1 MMSPNADL
9 ASWLEAIGLSKH
21 LELFRQHSLDLDVVL
36 DLTEKDL
43 LKLGLPLGDCK
54 RFLRQ
59 SAPLDMR
66 KALQSTRGSDHESQG
81 RAPERRRLTILYC
94 DLVDST
100 ALASRLDPEELGPI
114 IGRYLQIVEGIV
126 QRYGGYIDRLVG
138 DGMLVCFGWPV
149 ANEDQVERAAA
160 AGLEIVRDVGGLE
173 VGAGGYLNCRVG
185 IATGDVVVGEI
196 FGGKRRWE
204 TVVGSTPNL
213 AARLQSIAPSQAVL
227 VDAATYD
234 GLKAGFVLEELPLLT
249 LKGFLEPVHAW
260 RVLEPRRRQSRFSAR
275 GVAGQPIVGR
285 DRELTVLF
293 DAWRRAEKGSGQVM
307 LVSGEPGIG
316 KSRVLETVVEKLHPN
331 ADACIRYQ
339 CDPLHADTPLHPIL
353 QQMSRAFGLETAIGP
368 DERRK
373 KILISVGPL
382 FPEDAEMIDRFAA
395 LLAAA
400 KADVDSVESP
410 ATRRQRTLDGLVE
423 FVVRRAKM
431 QPLVALVE
439 DIQWADPT
447 TDHLL
452 RLMVRRLVNVPIL
465 LAITSRQPF
474 APDWFVGPQV
484 SSLALERL
492 DREASATLVRHAT
505 SAPLEESTILSIADS
520 ADGIPLFL
528 EEMTKYVVEQRA
540 WASVPADKFGARSAV
555 ALPTTLQASLNSRLD
570 LLGSAKRTA
579 QVGAVV
585 GREFS
590 ASLVGEVVGRPTEEL
605 DLDIARLVESG
616 LVARR
621 DEAPEPSLRYGHA
634 LMHEAAYSGLLL
646 SDRKRL
652 HGLVLDAYEKRF
664 AHPGEDLIQI
674 FAQHAIQSERWDKA
688 AHYLGLAYSSAVGRS
703 ANREAVSLFNRAIE
717 ATSKLPPQ
725 IGVPRAIDLRL
736 SAITAFHTLGE
747 NDKLVELIS
756 EAERLAESI
765 GDRRRHVAA
774 STQTAF
780 ALWMEGRHR
789 EAQHRAEAALALVQL
804 PKDFSIALSV
814 LFNLANIHHAQGN
827 IAQALVLH
835 RRVLSM
841 LQGGLEN
848 KRLGWP
854 APPSAFARAFASWCL
869 VELGEFSQAEVLLR
883 ETETYPDP
891 TEPHGRVM
899 IEIGRGNLLM
909 RLGHFGR
916 AADILAAALDLC
928 RKGEVLTMNP
938 IVSAWL
944 GHSLCGAGRAN
955 DALPVLVDA
964 VERESYKF
972 GGRYTWIHL
981 RLALAEAYRLTGQM
995 AHAASEAEI
1004 ARRIADDCGEVVH
1017 RAFAIV
1023 EQGRQAMIRGD
1034 AGAALRHAEDALVEA
1049 RLRSLRPFVA
1059 ECLYLKAKAHEIQS
1073 ESDAASLALG
1083 EARGIFSELGL
1094 DERLFKSVS
1103 VMSAQSA

>member
-1 MMSPNADL
+1 MSPNSDL
-9 ASWLEAIGLSKH
+9 ASWLEAIGLSTH

-66 KALQSTRGSDHESQG
+66 RALQSTRGSDHESQG

-789 EAQHRAEAALALVQL
+789 EAQQRAEAALALVQL

>member
-1 MMSPNADL
+1 MSPNADL

-66 KALQSTRGSDHESQG
+66 RALQSTRGSDHESQG

-368 DERRK
+368 HERRK

>member
-1 MMSPNADL
+1 MSPNPDL
-9 ASWLEAIGLSKH
+9 ASWLEAIGLSTH

-43 LKLGLPLGDCK
+43 LTLGLPLGDCK
-54 RFLRQ
+54 RFLRH
-59 SAPLDMR
+59 SASLDMR
-66 KALQSTRGSDHESQG
+66 RAIQSRGSAHESQG
-81 RAPERRRLTILYC
+81 NAPERRRLTILFC

-100 ALASRLDPEELGPI
+100 VLASRLDPEEFGPI
-114 IGRYLQIVEGIV
+114 MGRYLRIVEGIV

-138 DGMLVCFGWPV
+138 DGMVVCFGWPV
-149 ANEDQVERAAA
+149 AHEDQVERAAA
-160 AGLEIVRDVGGLE
+160 AGLEIVGDVGGLE
-173 VGAGGYLNCRVG
+173 VGSGAYLNCRVG
-185 IATGDVVVGEI
+185 IATGDVIVGEI

-213 AARLQSIAPSQAVL
+213 AARLQSAAPPQSVL
-227 VDAATYD
+227 VDAATRD
-234 GLKAGFVLEELPLLT
+234 DLKMSFLLEELPLLT
-249 LKGFLEPVHAW
+249 LKGFLEPIHAW
-260 RVLEPRRRQSRFSAR
+260 RVLEPRRHQSRFSAR

-285 DRELTVLF
+285 DGELAVLF
-293 DAWRRAEKGSGQVM
+293 DAWRRAENGSGHVM

-316 KSRVLETVVEKLHPN
+316 KSRLLETLVEKLHPI
-331 ADACIRYQ
+331 ADACVRYQ

-353 QQMSRAFGLETAIGP
+353 QQMSRAFGFETSIGP
-368 DERRK
+368 DERRQ
-373 KILISVGPL
+373 KIVVSVGPL
-382 FPEDAEMIDRFAA
+382 FPEDADMIERFAA
-395 LLAAA
+395 LFVAP
-400 KADVDSVESP
+400 KADVEVVESP
-410 ATRRQRTLDGLVE
+410 ATRRQRTLEGLVE
-423 FVVRRAKM
+423 FVVRRARL
-431 QPLVALVE
+431 QPLIALVE

-447 TDHLL
+447 TNHLL
-452 RLMVRRLVNVPIL
+452 HLMVRRLVNVPVL

-474 APDWFVGPQV
+474 TADWFVGPHV

-492 DREASATLVRHAT
+492 DREASATLVRQAT
-505 SAPLEESTILSIADS
+505 SDPLDESTILRIVDS

-540 WASVPADKFGARSAV
+540 SASVPADRFGGRSAV
-555 ALPTTLQASLNSRLD
+555 ALPATLQASLNSRLD

-579 QVGAVV
+579 QVGAVI

-590 ASLVGEVVGRPTEEL
+590 ASLLKEVVGRPMEDL
-605 DLDIARLVESG
+605 GLDIERLVESG

-621 DEAPEPSLRYGHA
+621 DEAPEPRLRYRHA

-664 AHPGEDLIQI
+664 AHPDEELVQI

-688 AHYLGLAYSSAVGRS
+688 AHYLGLAYSNAVGRS
-703 ANREAVSLFNRAIE
+703 ANREAISLFNRAIE

-725 IGVPRAIDLRL
+725 FGVPRAIDLRL
-736 SAITAFHTLGE
+736 FAFTAFHTLGE

-765 GDRRRHVAA
+765 GDRRRRAAA

-789 EAQHRAEAALALVQL
+789 EAQQRAEAALALAQL
-804 PKDFSIALSV
+804 PKDFSIVVSV

-827 IAQALVLH
+827 IAQAVDLH
-835 RRVLSM
+835 GRVLSM

-854 APPSAFARAFASWCL
+854 APPSAFARAFASWYL
-869 VELGEFSQAEVLLR
+869 VELGEFSQAEALLK

-899 IEIGRGNLLM
+899 IETGRGNLLM

-916 AADILAAALDLC
+916 AVDILSAALDLC

-944 GHSLCGAGRAN
+944 GHALCGAARAN
-955 DALPVLVDA
+955 DALPLLVDA
-964 VERESYKF
+964 VERETYKF
-972 GGRYTWIHL
+972 GGKYTWIHL
-981 RLALAEAYRLTGQM
+981 RLALAEAYRLTGQT
-995 AHAASEAEI
+995 AHATSEAEI

-1017 RAFAIV
+1017 RSYAIL
-1023 EQGRQAMIRGD
+1023 EQGRIAMVRGEAD
-1034 AGAALRHAEDALVEA
+1034 AALRHANDALGEA

-1059 ECLYLKAKAHEIQS
+1059 ECLYLKTKAHEIQG
-1073 ESDAASLALG
+1073 ESDAAGSALG
-1083 EARGIFSELGL
+1083 EARGILSKLGL
-1094 DERLFKSVS
+1094 DERLFGALS

>member
-66 KALQSTRGSDHESQG
+66 RALQSTRGSDHESQG

-114 IGRYLQIVEGIV
+114 IGRYLQIVEEIV

-789 EAQHRAEAALALVQL
+789 EAQQRAEAALALVQL

>member
-66 KALQSTRGSDHESQG
+66 RALQSTRGSDHESQG

-789 EAQHRAEAALALVQL
+789 EAQQRAEAALALVQL

-1034 AGAALRHAEDALVEA
+1034 ASAALRHAEDALVEA

>member
-59 SAPLDMR
+59 SAPLEMR
-66 KALQSTRGSDHESQG
+66 RALQSTRGSDHESQG

-789 EAQHRAEAALALVQL
+789 EAQQRAEAALALVQL

>member
-1 MMSPNADL
+1 MSPNSDF

-21 LELFRQHSLDLDVVL
+21 LDVFRQHRLDLDVAP

-43 LKLGLPLGDCK
+43 SALGLPLGDRK
-54 RFLRQ
+54 RFLRE
-59 SAPLDMR
+59 SAALDMR
-66 KALQSTRGSDHESQG
+66 RAIEPSRGSLHED
-81 RAPERRRLTILYC
+81 RDNPAERRRLTVLFC

-100 ALASRLDPEELGPI
+100 VLVSRLDPEEARLI
-114 IGRYLQIVEGIV
+114 IDRYLRTVEGIV
-126 QRYGGYIDRLVG
+126 HRYGGYIG
-138 DGMLVCFGWPV
+138 EGMLVCFGWPV

-173 VGAGGYLNCRVG
+173 VGSGAYLNCRVG

-213 AARLQSIAPSQAVL
+213 AARLQSAAPHQSVL
-227 VDAATYD
+227 VDAATCD
-234 GLKAGFVLEELPLLT
+234 GLKASFLLEELPPLT
-249 LKGFLEPVHAW
+249 VKGFPEPIHAW
-260 RVLEPRRRQSRFSAR
+260 RVLEPRRHQSRFSAR
-275 GVAGQPIVGR
+275 HVAGQPIVGR
-285 DRELTVLF
+285 DGELAVLL
-293 DAWRRAEKGSGQVM
+293 DAWRRTKEGNGQVI

-316 KSRVLETVVEKLHPN
+316 KSRVLETVIEKLHPLP
-331 ADACIRYQ
+331 DACLRYQ

-373 KILISVGPL
+373 KLTVSVSPL
-382 FPEDAEMIDRFAA
+382 FRDDAEMIERFAG
-395 LLAAA
+395 LFAAPG
-400 KADVDSVESP
+400 ADVEVVESP

-423 FVVRRAKM
+423 FVVRRARL
-431 QPLVALVE
+431 QPLIALVE
-439 DIQWADPT
+439 DVQWADPT

-452 RLMVRRLVNVPIL
+452 HLMVRRLVNVPVL

-474 APDWFVGPQV
+474 AADWLVGPHV

-505 SAPLEESTILSIADS
+505 SDPLDESTILRIVDS

-528 EEMTKYVVEQRA
+528 EEMTKYVVEQSA
-540 WASVPADKFGARSAV
+540 WASVPADRFGARSAV

-579 QVGAVV
+579 QVGAVI

-590 ASLVGEVVGRPTEEL
+590 AALLEEVVGRPTEEL
-605 DLDIARLVESG
+605 ALDIERLVESG

-664 AHPGEDLIQI
+664 AHPGEELLQI

-688 AHYLGLAYSSAVGRS
+688 AHYLGLAYSNAVGRS
-703 ANREAVSLFNRAIE
+703 ASREAISLFNRAIE

-736 SAITAFHTLGE
+736 SAINAFHTVGE
-747 NDKLVELIS
+747 KDKLVELIS

-765 GDRRRHVAA
+765 GDRRRSVAA
-774 STQTAF
+774 SGQTAF

-789 EAQHRAEAALALVQL
+789 EAQQRAEAALALAQL
-804 PKDFSIALSV
+804 PKDFAIVVSV

-827 IAQALVLH
+827 TAQAVELH

-841 LQGGLEN
+841 LQGLEN

-854 APPSAFARAFASWCL
+854 APPSAFARAFASWYL
-869 VELGEFSQAEVLLR
+869 VELGEFSQAEALLK

-899 IEIGRGNLLM
+899 IETGRGNLLM

-916 AADILAAALDLC
+916 AVDILGVALDLC
-928 RKGEVLTMNP
+928 RKGEVLTMTP

-944 GHSLCGAGRAN
+944 GHALCGAARAN
-955 DALPVLVDA
+955 DALPLLVDA
-964 VERESYKF
+964 VERETYKF
-972 GGRYTWIHL
+972 GGKYTWIHL
-981 RLALAEAYRLTGQM
+981 RLALAEAYRLTGQT

-1017 RAFAIV
+1017 RAYAIL
-1023 EQGRQAMIRGD
+1023 EQGRIAMVRGEAD
-1034 AGAALRHAEDALVEA
+1034 AALRHANDALGEA
-1049 RLRSLRPFVA
+1049 RLRSLRPFIA
-1059 ECLYLKAKAHEIQS
+1059 ECLYLKAKAHEIRS
-1073 ESDAASLALG
+1073 ESDAAGSALG
-1083 EARGIFSELGL
+1083 EARGILSKLGL
-1094 DERLFKSVS
+1094 DERLFGSLS
-1103 VMSAQSA
+1103 VMASQSA

>member
-1 MMSPNADL
+1 MSPNSDF

-21 LELFRQHSLDLDVVL
+21 LDVFRQHRLDLDVAP

-43 LKLGLPLGDCK
+43 SALGLPLGDRK
-54 RFLRQ
+54 RFLRE
-59 SAPLDMR
+59 SAALDMR
-66 KALQSTRGSDHESQG
+66 RAIEPSRGSLHED
-81 RAPERRRLTILYC
+81 RDNPAERRRLTVLFC

-100 ALASRLDPEELGPI
+100 VLVSRLDPEEARLI
-114 IGRYLQIVEGIV
+114 IDRYLRTVEGIV
-126 QRYGGYIDRLVG
+126 HRYGGYIG
-138 DGMLVCFGWPV
+138 EGMLVCFGWPV

-173 VGAGGYLNCRVG
+173 VGSGAYLNCRVG

-213 AARLQSIAPSQAVL
+213 AARLQSAAPHQSVL
-227 VDAATYD
+227 VDAATCD
-234 GLKAGFVLEELPLLT
+234 GLKASFLLEELPPLT
-249 LKGFLEPVHAW
+249 VKGFPEPIHAW
-260 RVLEPRRRQSRFSAR
+260 RVLEPRRHQSRFSAR
-275 GVAGQPIVGR
+275 HVAGQPIVGR
-285 DRELTVLF
+285 DGELAVLL
-293 DAWRRAEKGSGQVM
+293 DAWRRTKEGNGQVI

-316 KSRVLETVVEKLHPN
+316 KSRVLETVIEKLHPLP
-331 ADACIRYQ
+331 DACLRYQ

-373 KILISVGPL
+373 KLTVSVSPL
-382 FPEDAEMIDRFAA
+382 FRDDAEMIERFAG
-395 LLAAA
+395 LFAAPG
-400 KADVDSVESP
+400 ADVEVVESP

-423 FVVRRAKM
+423 FVVRRARL
-431 QPLVALVE
+431 QPLIALVE
-439 DIQWADPT
+439 DVQWADPT

-452 RLMVRRLVNVPIL
+452 HLMVRRLVNVPVL

-474 APDWFVGPQV
+474 AADWLVGPHV

-505 SAPLEESTILSIADS
+505 SDPLDESTILRIVDS

-528 EEMTKYVVEQRA
+528 EEMTKYVVEQSA
-540 WASVPADKFGARSAV
+540 WASVPADRFGARSAV

-579 QVGAVV
+579 QVGAVI

-590 ASLVGEVVGRPTEEL
+590 AALLEEVVGRPTEEL
-605 DLDIARLVESG
+605 APDIERLVESG

-664 AHPGEDLIQI
+664 AHPGEELLQI

-688 AHYLGLAYSSAVGRS
+688 AHYLGLAYSNAVGRS
-703 ANREAVSLFNRAIE
+703 ASREAISLFNRAIE

-736 SAITAFHTLGE
+736 SAINAFHTVGE
-747 NDKLVELIS
+747 KDKLVELIS

-765 GDRRRHVAA
+765 GDRRRSVAA
-774 STQTAF
+774 SGQTAF

-789 EAQHRAEAALALVQL
+789 EAQQRAEAALALAQL
-804 PKDFSIALSV
+804 PKDFAIVVSV

-827 IAQALVLH
+827 TAQAVELH

-841 LQGGLEN
+841 LQGLEN

-854 APPSAFARAFASWCL
+854 APPSAFARAFASWYL
-869 VELGEFSQAEVLLR
+869 VELGEFSQAEALLK

-899 IEIGRGNLLM
+899 IETGRGNLLM

-916 AADILAAALDLC
+916 AVDILGVALDLC
-928 RKGEVLTMNP
+928 RKGEVLTMTP

-944 GHSLCGAGRAN
+944 GHALCGAARAN
-955 DALPVLVDA
+955 DALPLLVDA
-964 VERESYKF
+964 VERETYKF
-972 GGRYTWIHL
+972 GGKYTWIHL
-981 RLALAEAYRLTGQM
+981 RLALAEAYRLTGQT
-995 AHAASEAEI
+995 AHATSEAEI

-1017 RAFAIV
+1017 RSYAIL
-1023 EQGRQAMIRGD
+1023 EQGRIAMVRGEAD
-1034 AGAALRHAEDALVEA
+1034 AALRHANDALGEA
-1049 RLRSLRPFVA
+1049 RLRSLRPFIA
-1059 ECLYLKAKAHEIQS
+1059 ECLYLKAKAHEIRS
-1073 ESDAASLALG
+1073 ESDAAGSALG
-1083 EARGIFSELGL
+1083 EARGILSKLGL
-1094 DERLFKSVS
+1094 DERLFGSLS
-1103 VMSAQSA
+1103 VMASQSA

>member
-66 KALQSTRGSDHESQG
+66 RALQSTRGSDHESQG

-789 EAQHRAEAALALVQL
+789 EAQQRAEAALALVQL

>member
-1 MMSPNADL
+1 MSPNSDL

-21 LELFRQHSLDLDVVL
+21 LELFRQHSLDLDIVL

-43 LKLGLPLGDCK
+43 LTLGLPMGDRK
-54 RFLRQ
+54 RFIREAAALTRNSIQ
-59 SAPLDMR
+59 S
-66 KALQSTRGSDHESQG
+66 SRGSAHESQEN
-81 RAPERRRLTILYC
+81 APERRRLTILFC

-100 ALASRLDPEELGPI
+100 ALASRLDPEEVGSI
-114 IGRYLQIVEGIV
+114 IGRYLRTVEGILH
-126 QRYGGYIDRLVG
+126 RYGGYIDRLVG
-138 DGMLVCFGWPV
+138 DGMLVYFGWPV
-149 ANEDQVERAAA
+149 AHEDQVERAAA

-173 VGAGGYLNCRVG
+173 VGSGAYLNCRVG

-213 AARLQSIAPSQAVL
+213 AARLQSAASPQSVL
-227 VDAATYD
+227 VDTSTCD
-234 GLKAGFVLEELPLLT
+234 DLKASFVLEELPLLT
-249 LKGFLEPVHAW
+249 VKGFLEPVRAW
-260 RVLEPRRRQSRFSAR
+260 RLLETRRRQSRFSAR

-285 DRELTVLF
+285 DAEIAVLF
-293 DAWRRAEKGSGQVM
+293 DAWRRTEEGNGQVM

-316 KSRVLETVVEKLHPN
+316 KSRVLESLVEKFHPV
-331 ADACIRYQ
+331 ADACLRYQ
-339 CDPLHADTPLHPIL
+339 CDPLHADAALHPIL
-353 QQMSRAFGLETAIGP
+353 QQMSREFGLETAIGP

-373 KILISVGPL
+373 RLIVSVGPL
-382 FPEDAEMIDRFAA
+382 FPDDAEMIERFAA
-395 LLAAA
+395 LFVAP
-400 KADVDSVESP
+400 KPDVEVVESP

-423 FVVRRAKM
+423 FVVRRARL
-431 QPLVALVE
+431 QPLIALVE

-447 TDHLL
+447 TNHLL
-452 RLMVRRLVNVPIL
+452 HLMVRRLVKVPVL
-465 LAITSRQPF
+465 LAITSRQAF
-474 APDWFVGPQV
+474 AADWFVGPHV

-492 DREASATLVRHAT
+492 DRETSATLVRHAT
-505 SAPLEESTILSIADS
+505 SDPLDDSTIFRIADS

-540 WASVPADKFGARSAV
+540 WGSVPADRFGARSAV

-570 LLGSAKRTA
+570 LLGPAKRTA
-579 QVGAVV
+579 QVGAVI

-590 ASLVGEVVGRPTEEL
+590 ASLLKEVVGRSMKEL
-605 DLDIARLVESG
+605 RLDIERLVQSG

-621 DEAPEPSLRYGHA
+621 DEAPEPRLRYRHA

-664 AHPGEDLIQI
+664 AHPDEESVQI

-688 AHYLGLAYSSAVGRS
+688 AHYLGQAYSNAVGRS
-703 ANREAVSLFNRAIE
+703 ANREAISLFNRAIE

-765 GDRRRHVAA
+765 GDRRRLATA
-774 STQTAF
+774 SGQTAF
-780 ALWMEGRHR
+780 ALWMGGRHR
-789 EAQHRAEAALALVQL
+789 EAQQRAEAALALAQL
-804 PKDFSIALSV
+804 PKDLPIVVSV

-827 IAQALVLH
+827 IAQGLELH

-848 KRLGWP
+848 KRLGWA
-854 APPSAFARAFASWCL
+854 APPSAFARAFASWYL
-869 VELGEFSQAEVLLR
+869 VELGEFSQAEVLLK

-899 IEIGRGNLLM
+899 IETGRGNLLM

-916 AADILAAALDLC
+916 AVDILGAALDLC

-944 GHSLCGAGRAN
+944 GHALCGAARAD
-955 DALPVLVDA
+955 DALPLLVDA
-964 VERESYKF
+964 VERETYKF
-972 GGRYTWIHL
+972 GGKYTWIHL
-981 RLALAEAYRLTGQM
+981 RLALAEAYRLTGQT
-995 AHAASEAEI
+995 APAASEAEI
-1004 ARRIADDCGEVVH
+1004 ARRIAEDCGEVVH
-1017 RAFAIV
+1017 RAYAIL
-1023 EQGRQAMIRGD
+1023 EQGRVAMVCAD
-1034 AGAALRHAEDALVEA
+1034 ADTALRHANDALGEA
-1049 RLRSLRPFVA
+1049 RSRSLRPFLA
-1059 ECLYLKAKAHEIQS
+1059 ECLYLKAKAHEIRS
-1073 ESDAASLALG
+1073 ESDAAGSALG
-1083 EARGIFSELGL
+1083 EARGILSKLGL
-1094 DERLFKSVS
+1094 DERLFGSLS

>member
-59 SAPLDMR
+59 SAPLDMP

-789 EAQHRAEAALALVQL
+789 EAQQRAEAALALVQL

>member
-66 KALQSTRGSDHESQG
+66 RALQSTRGSDHESQG

-368 DERRK
+368 HERRK

-789 EAQHRAEAALALVQL
+789 EAQQRAEAALALVQL

>member
-66 KALQSTRGSDHESQG
+66 RALQSTRGSDHESQG

-285 DRELTVLF
+285 DAEIAVLF
-293 DAWRRAEKGSGQVM
+293 DAWRRTEEGNGQVM

-590 ASLVGEVVGRPTEEL
+590 ASLVGEVLGRPTEEL

-789 EAQHRAEAALALVQL
+789 EAQQRAEAALALVQL

>member
-1 MMSPNADL
+1 
-9 ASWLEAIGLSKH
+9 
-21 LELFRQHSLDLDVVL
+21 
-36 DLTEKDL
+36 
-43 LKLGLPLGDCK
+43 
-54 RFLRQ
+54 
-59 SAPLDMR
+59 
-66 KALQSTRGSDHESQG
+66 
-81 RAPERRRLTILYC
+81 
-94 DLVDST
+94 
-100 ALASRLDPEELGPI
+100 
-114 IGRYLQIVEGIV
+114 
-126 QRYGGYIDRLVG
+126 
-138 DGMLVCFGWPV
+138 
-149 ANEDQVERAAA
+149 
-160 AGLEIVRDVGGLE
+160 
-173 VGAGGYLNCRVG
+173 
-185 IATGDVVVGEI
+185 
-196 FGGKRRWE
+196 
-204 TVVGSTPNL
+204 
-213 AARLQSIAPSQAVL
+213 
-227 VDAATYD
+227 
-234 GLKAGFVLEELPLLT
+234 
-249 LKGFLEPVHAW
+249 
-260 RVLEPRRRQSRFSAR
+260 
-275 GVAGQPIVGR
+275 
-285 DRELTVLF
+285 
-293 DAWRRAEKGSGQVM
+293 
-307 LVSGEPGIG
+307 
-316 KSRVLETVVEKLHPN
+316 
-331 ADACIRYQ
+331 
-339 CDPLHADTPLHPIL
+339 
-353 QQMSRAFGLETAIGP
+353 
-368 DERRK
+368 
-373 KILISVGPL
+373 
-382 FPEDAEMIDRFAA
+382 
-395 LLAAA
+395 
-400 KADVDSVESP
+400 
-410 ATRRQRTLDGLVE
+410 
-423 FVVRRAKM
+423 
-431 QPLVALVE
+431 
-439 DIQWADPT
+439 
-447 TDHLL
+447 
-452 RLMVRRLVNVPIL
+452 
-465 LAITSRQPF
+465 
-474 APDWFVGPQV
+474 
-484 SSLALERL
+484 
-492 DREASATLVRHAT
+492 
-505 SAPLEESTILSIADS
+505 
-520 ADGIPLFL
+520 
-528 EEMTKYVVEQRA
+528 
-540 WASVPADKFGARSAV
+540 
-555 ALPTTLQASLNSRLD
+555 
-570 LLGSAKRTA
+570 
-579 QVGAVV
+579 
-585 GREFS
+585 
-590 ASLVGEVVGRPTEEL
+590 
-605 DLDIARLVESG
+605 
-616 LVARR
+616 
-621 DEAPEPSLRYGHA
+621 LRYGHA

-789 EAQHRAEAALALVQL
+789 EAQQRAEAALALVQL

>member
-1 MMSPNADL
+1 MSPNSDF

-21 LELFRQHSLDLDVVL
+21 LDVFRQHRLDLDVAP

-43 LKLGLPLGDCK
+43 SALGLPLGDRK
-54 RFLRQ
+54 RFLRE
-59 SAPLDMR
+59 SAALDMR
-66 KALQSTRGSDHESQG
+66 RAIEPSRGSLHED
-81 RAPERRRLTILYC
+81 RDNPAERRRLTVLFC

-100 ALASRLDPEELGPI
+100 VLVSRLDPEEARLI
-114 IGRYLQIVEGIV
+114 IDRYLRTVEGIV
-126 QRYGGYIDRLVG
+126 HRYGGYIG
-138 DGMLVCFGWPV
+138 EGMLVCFGWPV

-173 VGAGGYLNCRVG
+173 VGSGAYLNCRVG

-213 AARLQSIAPSQAVL
+213 AARLQSAAPHQSVL
-227 VDAATYD
+227 VDAATCD
-234 GLKAGFVLEELPLLT
+234 GLKASFLLEELPPLT
-249 LKGFLEPVHAW
+249 VKGFPEPIHAW
-260 RVLEPRRRQSRFSAR
+260 RVLEPRRHQSRFSAR
-275 GVAGQPIVGR
+275 HVAGQPIVGR
-285 DRELTVLF
+285 DGELAVLL
-293 DAWRRAEKGSGQVM
+293 DAWRRTKEGNGQVI

-316 KSRVLETVVEKLHPN
+316 KSRVLETVIEKLHPLP
-331 ADACIRYQ
+331 DACLRYQ

-373 KILISVGPL
+373 KLTVSVSPL
-382 FPEDAEMIDRFAA
+382 FRDDAEMIERFAG
-395 LLAAA
+395 LFAAPG
-400 KADVDSVESP
+400 ADVEVVESP

-423 FVVRRAKM
+423 FVVRRARL
-431 QPLVALVE
+431 QPLIALVE
-439 DIQWADPT
+439 DVQWADPT

-452 RLMVRRLVNVPIL
+452 HLMVRRLVNVPVL

-474 APDWFVGPQV
+474 AADWLVGPHV

-505 SAPLEESTILSIADS
+505 SDPLDESTILRIVDS

-528 EEMTKYVVEQRA
+528 EEMTKYVVEQSA
-540 WASVPADKFGARSAV
+540 WASVPADRFGARSAV

-579 QVGAVV
+579 QVGAVI

-590 ASLVGEVVGRPTEEL
+590 AALLEEVVGRPTEEL
-605 DLDIARLVESG
+605 ALDIERLVESG

-664 AHPGEDLIQI
+664 AHPGEELLQI

-688 AHYLGLAYSSAVGRS
+688 AHYLGLAYSNAVGRS
-703 ANREAVSLFNRAIE
+703 ASREAISLFNRAIE

-736 SAITAFHTLGE
+736 SAINAFHTVGE
-747 NDKLVELIS
+747 KDKLVELIS

-765 GDRRRHVAA
+765 GDRRRSVAA
-774 STQTAF
+774 SGQTAF

-789 EAQHRAEAALALVQL
+789 EAQQRAEAALALAQL
-804 PKDFSIALSV
+804 PKDFAIVVSV

-827 IAQALVLH
+827 TAQAVELH

-841 LQGGLEN
+841 LQGLEN

-854 APPSAFARAFASWCL
+854 APPSAFARAFASWYL
-869 VELGEFSQAEVLLR
+869 VELGEFSQAEALLK

-899 IEIGRGNLLM
+899 IETGRGNLLM

-916 AADILAAALDLC
+916 AVDILGVALDLC
-928 RKGEVLTMNP
+928 RKGEVLTMTP

-944 GHSLCGAGRAN
+944 GHALCGAARAN
-955 DALPVLVDA
+955 DALPLLVDA
-964 VERESYKF
+964 VERETYKF
-972 GGRYTWIHL
+972 GGKYTWIHL
-981 RLALAEAYRLTGQM
+981 RLALAEAYRLTGQT
-995 AHAASEAEI
+995 AHAATEAEI

-1017 RAFAIV
+1017 RAYAIL
-1023 EQGRQAMIRGD
+1023 EQGRIAMVRGEAD
-1034 AGAALRHAEDALVEA
+1034 AALRHANDALGEA
-1049 RLRSLRPFVA
+1049 RLRSLRPFIA
-1059 ECLYLKAKAHEIQS
+1059 ECLYLKAKAHEIRS
-1073 ESDAASLALG
+1073 ESDAAGSALG
-1083 EARGIFSELGL
+1083 EARGILSKLGL
-1094 DERLFKSVS
+1094 DERLFGSLS
-1103 VMSAQSA
+1103 VMASQSA

>member
-1 MMSPNADL
+1 MSPNSDF

-21 LELFRQHSLDLDVVL
+21 LDVFRQHRLDLDVAP

-43 LKLGLPLGDCK
+43 SALGLPLGDRK
-54 RFLRQ
+54 RFLRE
-59 SAPLDMR
+59 SAALDMR
-66 KALQSTRGSDHESQG
+66 RAIEPSRGSLHED
-81 RAPERRRLTILYC
+81 RDNPAERRRLTVLFC

-100 ALASRLDPEELGPI
+100 VLVSRLDPEEARLI
-114 IGRYLQIVEGIV
+114 IDRYLRTVEGIV
-126 QRYGGYIDRLVG
+126 HRYGGYIG
-138 DGMLVCFGWPV
+138 EGMLVCFGWPV

-173 VGAGGYLNCRVG
+173 VGSGAYLNCRVG

-213 AARLQSIAPSQAVL
+213 AARLQSAAPHQSVL
-227 VDAATYD
+227 VDAATCD
-234 GLKAGFVLEELPLLT
+234 GLKASFLLEELPPLT
-249 LKGFLEPVHAW
+249 VKGFPEPIHAW
-260 RVLEPRRRQSRFSAR
+260 RVLEPRRHQSRFSAR
-275 GVAGQPIVGR
+275 HVAGQPIVGR
-285 DRELTVLF
+285 DGELAVLL
-293 DAWRRAEKGSGQVM
+293 DAWRRTKEGNGQVI

-316 KSRVLETVVEKLHPN
+316 KSRVLETVIEKLHPLP
-331 ADACIRYQ
+331 DACLRYQ

-373 KILISVGPL
+373 KLTVSVSPL
-382 FPEDAEMIDRFAA
+382 FRDDAEMIERFAG
-395 LLAAA
+395 LFAAPG
-400 KADVDSVESP
+400 ADVEVVESP

-423 FVVRRAKM
+423 FVVRRARL
-431 QPLVALVE
+431 QPLIALVE
-439 DIQWADPT
+439 DVQWADPT

-452 RLMVRRLVNVPIL
+452 HLMVRRLVNVPVL

-474 APDWFVGPQV
+474 AADWLVGPHV

-505 SAPLEESTILSIADS
+505 SDPLDESTILRIVDS

-528 EEMTKYVVEQRA
+528 EEMTKYVVEQSA
-540 WASVPADKFGARSAV
+540 WASVPADRFGARSAV

-579 QVGAVV
+579 QVGAVI

-590 ASLVGEVVGRPTEEL
+590 AALLEEVVGRPTEEL
-605 DLDIARLVESG
+605 ALDIERLVESG

-664 AHPGEDLIQI
+664 AHPGEELVQI

-703 ANREAVSLFNRAIE
+703 ANREAISLFNRAIE

-736 SAITAFHTLGE
+736 FAFTAFHTLGE

-765 GDRRRHVAA
+765 GDRRRLAAA

-789 EAQHRAEAALALVQL
+789 EAQQRAEAALALAQL
-804 PKDFSIALSV
+804 PKDFSIVVSV
-814 LFNLANIHHAQGN
+814 LFNLANIRHAQGN
-827 IAQALVLH
+827 IAQAVDLH

-854 APPSAFARAFASWCL
+854 APPSAFARAFASWYL
-869 VELGEFSQAEVLLR
+869 VELGEFSQAEALLK

-899 IEIGRGNLLM
+899 IETGRGNVLM

-916 AADILAAALDLC
+916 AVDILGVALDLC
-928 RKGEVLTMNP
+928 RKGEVLTMTP

-944 GHSLCGAGRAN
+944 GHALCGAARAN
-955 DALPVLVDA
+955 DALPLLVDA
-964 VERESYKF
+964 VERETYKF
-972 GGRYTWIHL
+972 GGKYTWIHL
-981 RLALAEAYRLTGQM
+981 RLALAEAYRLTGQT

-1017 RAFAIV
+1017 RAYAIL
-1023 EQGRQAMIRGD
+1023 EQGRIAMVRGEAD
-1034 AGAALRHAEDALVEA
+1034 AALRHANDALGEA
-1049 RLRSLRPFVA
+1049 RLRSLRPFIA
-1059 ECLYLKAKAHEIQS
+1059 ECLYLKAKAHEIRS
-1073 ESDAASLALG
+1073 ESDAAGSALG
-1083 EARGIFSELGL
+1083 EARGILSKLGL
-1094 DERLFKSVS
+1094 DERLFGSLS
-1103 VMSAQSA
+1103 VMASQSA

>member
-1 MMSPNADL
+1 MSPNSDF

-21 LELFRQHSLDLDVVL
+21 LDVFRQHRLDLDVAP

-43 LKLGLPLGDCK
+43 SALGLPLGDRK
-54 RFLRQ
+54 RFLRE
-59 SAPLDMR
+59 SAALDMR
-66 KALQSTRGSDHESQG
+66 RAIEPSRGSLHED
-81 RAPERRRLTILYC
+81 RDNPAERRRLTVLFC

-100 ALASRLDPEELGPI
+100 VLVSRLDPEEARLI
-114 IGRYLQIVEGIV
+114 IDRYLRTVEGIV
-126 QRYGGYIDRLVG
+126 HRYGGYIG
-138 DGMLVCFGWPV
+138 EGMLVCFGWPV

-173 VGAGGYLNCRVG
+173 VGSGAYLNCRVG

-213 AARLQSIAPSQAVL
+213 AARLQSAAPHQSVL
-227 VDAATYD
+227 VDAATCD
-234 GLKAGFVLEELPLLT
+234 GLKASFLLEELPPLT
-249 LKGFLEPVHAW
+249 VKGFPEPIHAW
-260 RVLEPRRRQSRFSAR
+260 RVLEPRRHQSRFSAR
-275 GVAGQPIVGR
+275 HVAGQPIVGR
-285 DRELTVLF
+285 DGELAVLL
-293 DAWRRAEKGSGQVM
+293 DAWRRTKEGNGQVI

-316 KSRVLETVVEKLHPN
+316 KSRVLETVIEKLHPLP
-331 ADACIRYQ
+331 DACLRYQ

-373 KILISVGPL
+373 KLTVSVSPL
-382 FPEDAEMIDRFAA
+382 FRDDAEMIERFAG
-395 LLAAA
+395 LFAAPG
-400 KADVDSVESP
+400 ADVEVVESP

-423 FVVRRAKM
+423 FVVRRARL
-431 QPLVALVE
+431 QPLIALVE
-439 DIQWADPT
+439 DVQWADPT

-452 RLMVRRLVNVPIL
+452 HLMVRRLVNVPVL

-474 APDWFVGPQV
+474 AADWLVGPHV

-505 SAPLEESTILSIADS
+505 SDPLDESTILRIVDS

-528 EEMTKYVVEQRA
+528 EEMTKYVVEQSA
-540 WASVPADKFGARSAV
+540 WASVPADRFGARSAV

-579 QVGAVV
+579 QVGAVI

-590 ASLVGEVVGRPTEEL
+590 AALLEEVVGRPTEEL
-605 DLDIARLVESG
+605 ALDIERLVESG

-664 AHPGEDLIQI
+664 AHPGEELVQI

-703 ANREAVSLFNRAIE
+703 ANREAISLFNRAIE

-736 SAITAFHTLGE
+736 FAFTAFHTLGE

-765 GDRRRHVAA
+765 GDRRRLAAA

-789 EAQHRAEAALALVQL
+789 EAQQRAEAALALAQL
-804 PKDFSIALSV
+804 PKDFSIVVSV
-814 LFNLANIHHAQGN
+814 LFNLANIRHAQGN
-827 IAQALVLH
+827 IAQAVDLH

-854 APPSAFARAFASWCL
+854 APPSAFARAFASWYL
-869 VELGEFSQAEVLLR
+869 VELGEFSQAEALLK

-899 IEIGRGNLLM
+899 IETGRGNVLM

-916 AADILAAALDLC
+916 AVDILGVARDLC
-928 RKGEVLTMNP
+928 RKGEVLTMTP

-944 GHSLCGAGRAN
+944 GHALCGAARAN
-955 DALPVLVDA
+955 DALPLLVDA
-964 VERESYKF
+964 VERETYKF
-972 GGRYTWIHL
+972 GGKYTWIHL
-981 RLALAEAYRLTGQM
+981 RLALAEAFRLTGQT
-995 AHAASEAEI
+995 AHATSEAEI

-1017 RAFAIV
+1017 RSYAIL
-1023 EQGRQAMIRGD
+1023 EQGRIAMVRGEAD
-1034 AGAALRHAEDALVEA
+1034 AALRHANDALGEA
-1049 RLRSLRPFVA
+1049 RLRSLRPFIA
-1059 ECLYLKAKAHEIQS
+1059 ECLYLKAKAHEIRS
-1073 ESDAASLALG
+1073 ESDAAGSALG
-1083 EARGIFSELGL
+1083 EARGILSKLGL
-1094 DERLFKSVS
+1094 DERLFGSLS
-1103 VMSAQSA
+1103 VMASQSA

>member
-1 MMSPNADL
+1 MSPNSDF

-21 LELFRQHSLDLDVVL
+21 LDVFRQHRLDLDVAP

-43 LKLGLPLGDCK
+43 SALGLPLGDRK
-54 RFLRQ
+54 RFLRE
-59 SAPLDMR
+59 SAALDMR
-66 KALQSTRGSDHESQG
+66 RAIEPSRGSLHED
-81 RAPERRRLTILYC
+81 RDNPAERRRLTVLFC

-100 ALASRLDPEELGPI
+100 VLVSRLDPEEARLI
-114 IGRYLQIVEGIV
+114 IDRYLRTVEGIV
-126 QRYGGYIDRLVG
+126 HRYGGYIG
-138 DGMLVCFGWPV
+138 EGMLVCFGWPV

-173 VGAGGYLNCRVG
+173 VGSGAYLNCRVG

-213 AARLQSIAPSQAVL
+213 AARLQSAAPHQSVL
-227 VDAATYD
+227 VDAATCD
-234 GLKAGFVLEELPLLT
+234 GLKASFLLEELPPLT
-249 LKGFLEPVHAW
+249 VKGFPEPIHAW
-260 RVLEPRRRQSRFSAR
+260 RVLEPRRHQSRFSAR
-275 GVAGQPIVGR
+275 HVAGQPIVGR
-285 DRELTVLF
+285 DGELAVLF
-293 DAWRRAEKGSGQVM
+293 DAWRRTKEGNGQVI

-316 KSRVLETVVEKLHPN
+316 KSRVLETVIEKLHPLP
-331 ADACIRYQ
+331 DACLRYQ

-373 KILISVGPL
+373 KLTVSVSPL
-382 FPEDAEMIDRFAA
+382 FRDDAEMIERFAG
-395 LLAAA
+395 LFAAPG
-400 KADVDSVESP
+400 ADVEVVESP

-423 FVVRRAKM
+423 FVVRRARL
-431 QPLVALVE
+431 QPLIALVE
-439 DIQWADPT
+439 DVQWADPT

-452 RLMVRRLVNVPIL
+452 HLMVRRLVNVPVL

-474 APDWFVGPQV
+474 AADWLVGPHV

-505 SAPLEESTILSIADS
+505 SDPLDESTILRIVDS

-540 WASVPADKFGARSAV
+540 WASVPADRFGARSAV

-579 QVGAVV
+579 QVGAVI

-590 ASLVGEVVGRPTEEL
+590 AALLEEVVGRPTEEL
-605 DLDIARLVESG
+605 ALDIERLVESG

-664 AHPGEDLIQI
+664 AHPGEELVQI

-703 ANREAVSLFNRAIE
+703 ANREAISLFNRAIE

-736 SAITAFHTLGE
+736 FAFTAFHTLGE

-765 GDRRRHVAA
+765 GDRRRLAAA

-789 EAQHRAEAALALVQL
+789 EAQQRAEAALALAQL
-804 PKDFSIALSV
+804 PKDFSIVVSV
-814 LFNLANIHHAQGN
+814 LFNLANIRHAQGN
-827 IAQALVLH
+827 IAQAVELH
-835 RRVLSM
+835 RRVLLM
-841 LQGGLEN
+841 LQGLEN

-854 APPSAFARAFASWCL
+854 APPSAFARAFASWYL
-869 VELGEFSQAEVLLR
+869 VELGEFSQAEALLK

-899 IEIGRGNLLM
+899 IETGRGNVLM

-916 AADILAAALDLC
+916 AVDILGVALDLC
-928 RKGEVLTMNP
+928 RKGEVLTMTP

-944 GHSLCGAGRAN
+944 GHALCGAARAN
-955 DALPVLVDA
+955 DALPLLVDA
-964 VERESYKF
+964 VERETYKF
-972 GGRYTWIHL
+972 GGKYTWIHL
-981 RLALAEAYRLTGQM
+981 RLALAEAYRLTGQT

-1017 RAFAIV
+1017 RSYAIL
-1023 EQGRQAMIRGD
+1023 EQGRIAMVRGEAD
-1034 AGAALRHAEDALVEA
+1034 AALRHANDALGEA
-1049 RLRSLRPFVA
+1049 RLRSLRPFIA
-1059 ECLYLKAKAHEIQS
+1059 ECLYLKAKAHEIRS
-1073 ESDAASLALG
+1073 ESDAAGSALG
-1083 EARGIFSELGL
+1083 EARGILSKLGL
-1094 DERLFKSVS
+1094 DERLFGSLS
-1103 VMSAQSA
+1103 VMASQSA

>member
-1 MMSPNADL
+1 MSPNADL

-66 KALQSTRGSDHESQG
+66 RALQSTRGSDHESQG

-717 ATSKLPPQ
+717 ATSKLPPR

-789 EAQHRAEAALALVQL
+789 EAQQRAEAALALVQL

>member
-66 KALQSTRGSDHESQG
+66 RALQSTRGSDHESQG

-590 ASLVGEVVGRPTEEL
+590 ASLVGEVLGRPTEEL

-789 EAQHRAEAALALVQL
+789 EAQQRAEAALALVQL

>member
-1 MMSPNADL
+1 M
-9 ASWLEAIGLSKH
+9 
-21 LELFRQHSLDLDVVL
+21 
-36 DLTEKDL
+36 
-43 LKLGLPLGDCK
+43 
-54 RFLRQ
+54 
-59 SAPLDMR
+59 
-66 KALQSTRGSDHESQG
+66 
-81 RAPERRRLTILYC
+81 
-94 DLVDST
+94 
-100 ALASRLDPEELGPI
+100 
-114 IGRYLQIVEGIV
+114 EGIV
-126 QRYGGYIDRLVG
+126 HRYGGYIG
-138 DGMLVCFGWPV
+138 EGMLVCFGWPV

-173 VGAGGYLNCRVG
+173 VGSGAYLNCRVG

-213 AARLQSIAPSQAVL
+213 AARLQSAAPHQSVL
-227 VDAATYD
+227 VDAATRE
-234 GLKAGFVLEELPLLT
+234 GLTASFLLEELPPLT
-249 LKGFLEPVHAW
+249 VKGFSEPIHAW
-260 RVLEPRRRQSRFSAR
+260 RVLEPRRHQSRFSAR
-275 GVAGQPIVGR
+275 HVAGQPIVGR
-285 DRELTVLF
+285 DGELAVLL
-293 DAWRRAEKGSGQVM
+293 DAWRRTKEGDGQVI

-316 KSRVLETVVEKLHPN
+316 KSKVLETVVEKLHPLP
-331 ADACIRYQ
+331 DACLRYQ

-373 KILISVGPL
+373 KLTVSVSPL
-382 FPEDAEMIDRFAA
+382 FPDDAEMIERFAG
-395 LLAAA
+395 LFAAPG
-400 KADVDSVESP
+400 ADVEVVESP

-423 FVVRRAKM
+423 FVVRRARL
-431 QPLVALVE
+431 QPLIALVE
-439 DIQWADPT
+439 DVQWADPT

-452 RLMVRRLVNVPIL
+452 HLMVRRLVNVPVL

-474 APDWFVGPQV
+474 AADWLVGPHV
-484 SSLALERL
+484 SGLALERL

-505 SAPLEESTILSIADS
+505 SDPLDESTILRIVDS

-540 WASVPADKFGARSAV
+540 SAFVPADRFGARSAV

-579 QVGAVV
+579 QVGAVI

-590 ASLVGEVVGRPTEEL
+590 AALLGEVVGRPTEEL
-605 DLDIARLVESG
+605 ALDIERLVESG

-621 DEAPEPSLRYGHA
+621 DEAPEPSLRYWHA

-664 AHPGEDLIQI
+664 AHPGEELVQI

-688 AHYLGLAYSSAVGRS
+688 AHYLGLAYSNAVGRS
-703 ANREAVSLFNRAIE
+703 ANREAISLFNRAIE

-736 SAITAFHTLGE
+736 FAFTAFHTLGE

-765 GDRRRHVAA
+765 GDRRRLAAA

-789 EAQHRAEAALALVQL
+789 EAQQRAEAALALAQL
-804 PKDFSIALSV
+804 PKDFSIVVSV
-814 LFNLANIHHAQGN
+814 LFNLANIRHAQGN
-827 IAQALVLH
+827 IAQAVELH
-835 RRVLSM
+835 RRVLLM
-841 LQGGLEN
+841 LQGLEN

-854 APPSAFARAFASWCL
+854 APPSAFARAFASWYL
-869 VELGEFSQAEVLLR
+869 VELGEFSQAEALLK

-899 IEIGRGNLLM
+899 IETGRGNLLM

-916 AADILAAALDLC
+916 AVDILGVALDLC

-944 GHSLCGAGRAN
+944 GHALCGAGRAN
-955 DALPVLVDA
+955 DALPLLVDA
-964 VERESYKF
+964 VERETYKF
-972 GGRYTWIHL
+972 GGKYTWVHL
-981 RLALAEAYRLTGQM
+981 RLALAEAYRLTGQT

-1017 RAFAIV
+1017 RSYAIL
-1023 EQGRQAMIRGD
+1023 EQGRIAMVRGEAD
-1034 AGAALRHAEDALVEA
+1034 AALRHANDALGEA
-1049 RLRSLRPFVA
+1049 RLRSLRPFIA

-1073 ESDAASLALG
+1073 ESDAAGSALG
-1083 EARGIFSELGL
+1083 EARGILSKLGL
-1094 DERLFKSVS
+1094 DERLFGSLS
-1103 VMSAQSA
+1103 VMASQSA

>member
-59 SAPLDMR
+59 SAPLEMR
-66 KALQSTRGSDHESQG
+66 RALQSTRGSDHESQG

-114 IGRYLQIVEGIV
+114 IGRYLQIVEEIV

-368 DERRK
+368 HERRK

-789 EAQHRAEAALALVQL
+789 EAQQRAEAALALVQL

-1103 VMSAQSA
+1103 VMSAQTA